1 MKNMWKYTIVFL
13 LILSL
18 AAGGLTGC
26 KGDGKKKSSGKG
38 RYVEKDIEFPV
49 KEGQE
54 QFMSFLQSKDGNPL
68 LFASNYLR
76 AEIARYE
83 YVDGKWEETDLDWFS
98 RLHDEGMPTIGKVRD
113 VQESDDGTQ
122 VLIMQGTAGT
132 PDIICRG
139 KVGSAGEILDIPYV
153 TEKSG
158 NQYMTITNMV
168 IDKEGNY
175 WMNDLNNLKAVVISP
190 DTLETIMEVDSAYY
204 GDVFSGYGRLAK
216 GKDGSIAVQAE
227 DGICN
232 IYDAK
237 SLETKGKLTFEKGE
251 WPALCSDGSNWYAVS
266 EKGISRCQIGS
277 DMTEIMM
284 DGGMGMMGQPKYR
297 AGSVIMGSDDDFYVL
312 YGQNKDYDYSLKHY
326 VYDPDI
332 SAVPEK
338 TLTVFG
344 LSDNDTVRQG
354 IQEFQRKNP
363 DVRVDFHTSGKEDSE
378 VTSDDIRTLNTELLS
393 GNGADV
399 LLMDGLPLDAY
410 IEKGTLADLTD
421 FTKELTAED
430 SYLDNILENTAQ
442 KDGRIYALPIKFR
455 IPIMYGSPEVRD
467 ALESIDS
474 LERYLDKEPDA
485 TVFSFP
491 DHWYIRDLLFQL
503 YHEEIVKT
511 NGKVDQKKLRTL
523 LELEEKIC
531 ENAGT
536 KEFEERNDIT
546 EKYKNSAGI
555 FTSWAEFGIIKH
567 PDTAETAEISSVP
580 GMTFPYGIMRELSL
594 SPVSIQNLYHPVG
607 IVGVNQNSTQKDLA
621 EEFLKFL
628 LSEEVQSVQQK
639 EGLPVLADSMDGLK
653 EELDSTYM
661 NSLSSGWR
669 FETEDGEME
678 FIAFGYAVTEEEL
691 RGLLDMSRTL
701 NKPLIQD
708 RAVWG
713 IYQENAEKYLEG
725 SIDVDEAVETIAQ
738 KADTYLAE

>member
-76 AEIARYE
+76 AEVIRYE
-83 YVDGKWEETDLDWFS
+83 YVDGKWEETVLDWFS
-98 RLHDEGMPTIGKVRD
+98 KLHDEGMPTIGKVRD

-122 VLIMQGTAGT
+122 VVIMQGAAGT

-139 KVGSAGEILDIPYV
+139 KVGSTGEILDIPYV
-153 TEKSG
+153 TQKSG
-158 NQYMTITNMV
+158 NQYMMVENMV

-175 WMNDLNNLKAVVISP
+175 WLNDLNNLKAVVISP
-190 DTLETIMEVDSAYY
+190 DTLETVMEVDSAYY
-204 GDVFSGYGRLAK
+204 GDSFSGYGRFAI

-297 AGSVIMGSDDDFYVL
+297 AGSVIMVSDDDFYVL
-312 YGQNKDYDYSLKHY
+312 YGQSKDYDYSLKYY

-332 SAVPEK
+332 SAVLEK

-354 IQEFQRKNP
+354 IQEFQMKNP
-363 DVRVDFHTSGKEDSE
+363 DVRVDFHTSGKEEGE

-442 KDGRIYALPIKFR
+442 KDGKIYALPIKFR
-455 IPIMYGSPEVRD
+455 IPIMYGSPEVRE

-474 LERYLDKEPDA
+474 LERYLDKKPDA

-511 NGKVDQKKLRTL
+511 NGKVDQKKLRML

-536 KEFEERNDIT
+536 KEFEERNGIT
-546 EKYKNSAGI
+546 EKYKDSAGI

-580 GMTFPYGIMRELSL
+580 GMNFPYGIMRELSL

-639 EGLPVLADSMDGLK
+639 EGLPVLSDSMDGLK
-653 EELDSTYM
+653 EELGGTYM
-661 NSLSSGWR
+661 RSLGSGWK

-678 FIAFGYAVTEEEL
+678 FIAYGYAVTEEEL
-691 RGLLDMSRTL
+691 QGLTDMSRTL
-701 NKPLIQD
+701 TKPLIQD